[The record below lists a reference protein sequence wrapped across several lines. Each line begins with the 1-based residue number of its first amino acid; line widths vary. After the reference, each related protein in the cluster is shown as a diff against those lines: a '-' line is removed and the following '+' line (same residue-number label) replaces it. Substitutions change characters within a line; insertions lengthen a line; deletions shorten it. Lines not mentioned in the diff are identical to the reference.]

1 MPEIRYGAAED
12 SFLTG
17 LRNFLYVSIREEL
30 TASDIKRNCMKG
42 RERLESAAL
51 CRNNSKGHISV
62 IKSRGGVRI
71 RRGERA
77 CAVELCRTVFEDN
90 PGQMV
95 YNVHKHNTNRH
106 RTWEHCGRS
115 NETGGFSMLER
126 LAADTSIITYLMA
139 AMGIMGIL
147 AKIIN
152 HFTLVR
158 LVNAAGNMPKSTHR
172 LIKLVRAKYEHA
184 CMIHDSV
191 ENIDAFV
198 EKYIYEYRGFL
209 FRIHTW
215 RQIEIL
221 TVWFS
226 GILAALGA
234 SLHYFFYGPT
244 EPVYQYIA
252 GGIAEMVL
260 LSVLIRL
267 SDEPYK
273 INAVKMYMVDY
284 LENICA
290 FRLRKQLQRDR
301 ESIDV
306 ISAEGNSKGVFQP
319 VADTRAE
326 MQGDAGSPERTQEIA
341 GAAPKK
347 RGDNRQSVYAAQD
360 AGEDTPH
367 IAQNAEAAQRN
378 DVDQTYRQDQE
389 TVRGQ
394 QVISAAEESGAAG
407 KAADRR
413 RAEQRIRPEPGL
425 AINIEGE
432 PRDARKGD
440 AARQAVRQSAVRNET
455 DPDRPALR
463 EEAIRQILEEF
474 LA

>member
-1 MPEIRYGAAED
+1 
-12 SFLTG
+12 
-17 LRNFLYVSIREEL
+17 
-30 TASDIKRNCMKG
+30 
-42 RERLESAAL
+42 
-51 CRNNSKGHISV
+51 
-62 IKSRGGVRI
+62 
-71 RRGERA
+71 
-77 CAVELCRTVFEDN
+77 
-90 PGQMV
+90 
-95 YNVHKHNTNRH
+95 
-106 RTWEHCGRS
+106 
-115 NETGGFSMLER
+115 MLER

-139 AMGIMGIL
+139 VMGILGIL
-147 AKIIN
+147 AKAVN

-234 SLHYFFYGPT
+234 SLHYFYYGLT

-290 FRLRKQLQRDR
+290 FRLRRQLQRDR

-306 ISAEGNSKGVFQP
+306 ISAEGNGKSAFQP
-319 VADTRAE
+319 VPDTR
-326 MQGDAGSPERTQEIA
+326 GDVRGASGESDPVQNAGEA
-341 GAAPKK
+341 KAKK
-347 RGDNRQSVYAAQD
+347 RGETRRNAYAIQG
-360 AGEDTPH
+360 AGDDGSYGSREP
-367 IAQNAEAAQRN
+367 EAAP
-378 DVDQTYRQDQE
+378 D
-389 TVRGQ
+389 
-394 QVISAAEESGAAG
+394 SGADGRPGREQASG
-407 KAADRR
+407 EEPRTARAVMSHAAPEEAPGRR
-413 RAEQRIRPEPGL
+413 RAEQRPEEPQDGL
-425 AINIEGE
+425 SINIEGE
-432 PRDARKGD
+432 PRDAKKGE
-440 AARQAVRQSAVRNET
+440 AARQAVRHSAARNES
-455 DPDRPALR
+455 DADRPALR